1 MNKDK
6 NLRDLIGRLGY
17 IRTQRNLSAREV
29 SLRMGYSES
38 WYYRVESGEIDISI
52 STLYALMELF
62 EISPSELFYYD
73 IAKYKE
79 DEEILNL
86 LKKMTKEDKLAV
98 SHLLQNR
105 K

>member
-1 MNKDK
+1 MVGLDI
-6 NLRDLIGRLGY
+6 LEHREIYRLVKLVCEWAIQKAG
-17 IRTQRNLSAREV
+17 ITELKVA
-29 SLRMGYSES
+29 
-38 WYYRVESGEIDISI
+38 SI

-73 IAKYKE
+73 ITKYKE